1 MSYEIPNLLR
11 LSDGKS
17 INLIE
22 LRSNNT
28 KPCIIDLWHT
38 KCTRCPAALD
48 KMNTAA
54 ENNPDIAFIS
64 ICLSQGDKNFDL
76 AVDMVEE

>member
-1 MSYEIPNLLR
+1 MSYDIANLTK
-11 LSDGKS
+11 LSDSSQTTLKD
-17 INLIE
+17 
-22 LRSNNT
+22 LRVNNS

-48 KMNTAA
+48 KLDSAA
-54 ENNPDIAFIS
+54 EANPDIVFIS